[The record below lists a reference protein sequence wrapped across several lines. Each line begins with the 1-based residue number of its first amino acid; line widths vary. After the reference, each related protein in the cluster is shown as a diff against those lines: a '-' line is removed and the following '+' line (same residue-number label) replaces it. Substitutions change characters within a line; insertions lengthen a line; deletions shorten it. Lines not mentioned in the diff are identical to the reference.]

1 MARALL
7 KVALIVFA
15 GVFILVWLSDVSRR
29 NSEPSQQSTAPHPQS
44 LARRLDVKVVQDQLL
59 RMGFD
64 VQVSFIQEDDS
75 RMIIYGKPVNR
86 PFAYNL
92 MARKDFRKM
101 LRDGKFSEVTFMD
114 SMSFPDFV
122 QTYAVK

>member
-1 MARALL
+1 MARSLL
-7 KVALIVFA
+7 KLALIVFA
-15 GVFILVWLSDVSRR
+15 GVFVLVWLSDLSRHD
-29 NSEPSQQSTAPHPQS
+29 SAPSQNTAPHPQS
-44 LARRLDVKVVQDQLL
+44 FARRLDVKVVQDQLL

-64 VQVSFIQEDDS
+64 VQVSVIQEDDS
-75 RMIIYGKPVNR
+75 RMIIYGKSVNR

-92 MARKDFRKM
+92 MARRDFKKM
-101 LRDGKFSEVTFMD
+101 LHDGKFTEVTFMD